1 MGGTGSMAATGGMK
15 ARGHYIRKRLRLA
28 RPARRLALFALVF
41 LAAGILAFRL
51 GAIEFEALK
60 GVLVAAFGFASLAFV
75 VAGLGLV
82 RAWSRGYEGGG
93 TAVGAVALS
102 ILTLAPFAFAGA
114 LAYDNPPVSQAA
126 SDGMQAAEV
135 AAEPAAGAGAAD
147 AGLVSG
153 RRFQATAAQVF
164 GVSRLVI
171 ADLGWTVR
179 AVVTNAPLEDE
190 DGDLGTSGTID
201 IPVPT
206 PRDSIDPDAGE
217 DPMDQPD
224 AGDYAIEAVATGPI
238 LALPSDVAIRIVEDG
253 PETFVDLRS
262 ASRDVAWDLGQ
273 NRRFIEDFLTRLD
286 TAMAGALTVVP
297 AAEN

>member
-1 MGGTGSMAATGGMK
+1 MAATGGMK

-28 RPARRLALFALVF
+28 APARRLAAFALLF
-41 LAAGILAFRL
+41 LAAGILVLRL

-60 GVLVAAFGFASLAFV
+60 GVLVVAFALAALSFLI
-75 VAGLGLV
+75 AGLGLV

-93 TAVGAVALS
+93 VAVGALALS
-102 ILTLAPFAFAGA
+102 ILTLAPFAFAGV
-114 LAYDNPPVSQAA
+114 LAYDNPQVSAA
-126 SDGMQAAEV
+126 VSDGMEATDI
-135 AAEPAAGAGAAD
+135 AAEPATAAGGAET
-147 AGLVSG
+147 GLVSG

-164 GVSRLVI
+164 GVSRLVLD
-171 ADLGWTVR
+171 DLGWNV
-179 AVVTNAPLEDE
+179 AGVAANAPVEEE
-190 DGDLGTSGTID
+190 DGDLGTSGTIG

-206 PRDSIDPDAGE
+206 PRESIDQDAGE

-224 AGDYAIEAVATGPI
+224 SSDYAIEAVATGPI
-238 LALPSDVAIRIVEDG
+238 LALPSDVSIRIVEDG

-262 ASRDVAWDLGQ
+262 VSRDVAWDLGQ

-297 AAEN
+297 PAAAEN